1 MNKIREKSKVYYQYV
16 VQLFQNGKFKRY
28 LRDEFNQP
36 FSFGS
41 RNEANLFAKTYLITR
56 NRKSL
61 SIKVVMIEIQLP
73 NPKENINV

>member
-1 MNKIREKSKVYYQYV
+1 MQKSKIYYQYV

-28 LRDEFNQP
+28 LRNELNQP

-41 RNEANLFAKTYLITR
+41 KNEANLFAKTYLITR

-73 NPKENINV
+73 SPKENINV